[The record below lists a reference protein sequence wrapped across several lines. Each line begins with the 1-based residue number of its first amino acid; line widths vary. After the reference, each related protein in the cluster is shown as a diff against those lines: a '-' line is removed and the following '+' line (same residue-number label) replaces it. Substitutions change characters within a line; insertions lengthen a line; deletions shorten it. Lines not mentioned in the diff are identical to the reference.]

1 MQNQVP
7 VTIDFMSCP
16 LRPFLGPQ
24 MGGFTGFTPKI
35 KVRHSTA
42 LWISLE
48 KSKFYIVDE
57 FISRGPGKFEKH
69 CHALALLP
77 PNIFCMEVS
86 LKLEYVSVAQGTAK
100 VQFIKVGEIGFI
112 E

>member
-1 MQNQVP
+1 
-7 VTIDFMSCP
+7 
-16 LRPFLGPQ
+16 
-24 MGGFTGFTPKI
+24 MGDFTPKI
-35 KVRHSTA
+35 KLRHSTA
-42 LWISLE
+42 LCISLE
-48 KSKFYIVDE
+48 KSRFYIVNK
-57 FISRGPGKFEKH
+57 FIPKRPCTFEKH

-77 PNIFCMEVS
+77 LNIFCMEVS